1 MLLANKFLRED
12 MLSIKHGF
20 YREKNKIGGVL
31 SMNKTEL
38 IAAVAQ
44 KAELSKKDA
53 EKALNAVTE
62 SVKEALAKGE
72 KVQLVG
78 FGTFEVKTRAARTG
92 INPQTKQQI
101 KIAASKAPVFKA
113 GQGFK
118 DAVK

>member
-1 MLLANKFLRED
+1 
-12 MLSIKHGF
+12 
-20 YREKNKIGGVL
+20 
-31 SMNKTEL
+31 MNKTEL

-53 EKALNAVTE
+53 EKALNAVTD